1 LLEGALAGS
10 SFPEDANIHTA
21 LFAKTLKIVSSE
33 NNKLLINSET
43 GAIPVIGDVFFN
55 TNESASFTVTAITEP
70 QINKYSGELIFIDN
84 RLAFTSSD
92 EQTVVFRTFIKF

>member
-1 LLEGALAGS
+1 
-10 SFPEDANIHTA
+10 
-21 LFAKTLKIVSSE
+21 
-33 NNKLLINSET
+33 
-43 GAIPVIGDVFFN
+43 VFFN